1 MEWQNNKIIRKGG
14 ANTIGRKKKLKE
26 DGILF
31 CGNNATDVT
40 GSIALIKFGGKQILL
55 ECGLY
60 QDNSYLEAYK
70 VNSEK
75 FKFDPSEID
84 YVFVGHTH
92 IDHIGL
98 LPRLVKEGF
107 NGKIILTYATSVMAK
122 YLLLNC
128 AFIVADEARVLS
140 KRYGREYEPLYL
152 EDDVWKT
159 IKLFHIY
166 NEYDF
171 LYELD
176 DVVTFQW
183 LKNSHC
189 VGAAQ
194 LQLILDDGLKKRKIL
209 YTSDIGALETKNHY
223 VENTEVPQFYND
235 ICIMEST
242 YGVNTRV
249 SNKTREFDVEHLKVA
264 INTVLERQGTVVLP
278 AFSFSRSQELL
289 TTLYLLFGEDETFT
303 TPIVVDSM
311 LTCDV
316 CDAYGNVLFDDDYE
330 LWDKVYNWKNVKYIK
345 EKTDSQACVLDNT
358 PKIVISSSGFCTNG
372 RILSY
377 LTQYL
382 RDINSMIIFSG
393 FVGTNESYLSYR
405 IKNGKTH
412 KTININKKPVPNRAD
427 CITMSTFSSHA
438 DFNDLLA
445 YGGNLNTNLLVLVH
459 GSIEAKNCLK
469 EHLKEKIS
477 ENDKTYKVKCSEKGM
492 IIPL

>member
-1 MEWQNNKIIRKGG
+1 M
-14 ANTIGRKKKLKE
+14 T
-26 DGILF
+26 
-31 CGNNATDVT
+31 
-40 GSIALIKFGGKQILL
+40 LIKFGNKQILL

-75 FKFDPSEID
+75 FKFDPHDID
-84 YVFVGHTH
+84 YVFVGHCH

-107 NGKIILTYATSVMAK
+107 HGKIILTYATSVMAK

-128 AFIVADEARVLS
+128 AFIIADEARVLS
-140 KRYGREYEPLYL
+140 KRYDRTYEPLYT
-152 EDDVWKT
+152 EDDVRST
-159 IKLFHIY
+159 LKLF
-166 NEYDF
+166 EVYDTYDN
-171 LYELD
+171 LYPLD
-176 DVVTFQW
+176 DVITFQW

-189 VGAAQ
+189 IGAAQ
-194 LQLILDDGLKKRKIL
+194 LQLILNDGIKRKKIL

-223 VENTEVPQFYND
+223 VENTEIPQLYND
-235 ICIMEST
+235 IVIMEST
-242 YGVNTRV
+242 YGVNTRT
-249 SNKTREFDVEHLKVA
+249 SKKTREFDVEHLRVA
-264 INTVLERQGTVVLP
+264 IDTVLERQGSLILP

-289 TTLYLLFGEDETFT
+289 TTLYLLFGEDESFT

-311 LTCDV
+311 LTCDI
-316 CDAYGNVLFDDDYE
+316 CDAYGNVLSNDDYE
-330 LWDKVYNWKNVKYIK
+330 LWNKVYNWKNVKYIK
-345 EKTDSQACVLDNT
+345 EKTDSQTCVLDNA

-377 LTQYL
+377 LIQYL
-382 RDINSMIIFSG
+382 KDINSMICFSG
-393 FVGTNESYLSYR
+393 FVGDNESYLSYR

-438 DFNDLLA
+438 NYNDLMK

-469 EHLKEKIS
+469 EHLKEEIS
-477 ENDKTYKVKCSEKGM
+477 NNDKTYKVKCSEKGM

>member
-1 MEWQNNKIIRKGG
+1 MKGG
-14 ANTIGRKKKLKE
+14 LMPLANKKKLKE

-40 GSIALIKFGGKQILL
+40 GSMTLIKFGDKQILL

-60 QDNSYLEAYK
+60 QDNSYLESYK

-75 FKFDPSEID
+75 FKFDPTEIS
-84 YVFVGHTH
+84 YVFVGHCH

-140 KRYGREYEPLYL
+140 KRYGREYEPLYS
-152 EDDVWKT
+152 EDDVWDT
-159 IKLFHIY
+159 IKLFQV
-166 NEYDF
+166 YDKYDT
-171 LYELD
+171 LYQLD
-176 DVVTFQW
+176 DVITFQW

-194 LQLILDDGLKKRKIL
+194 LQLILNNGIKRKKIL

-223 VENTEVPQFYND
+223 VEDTEIPQFFND
-235 ICIMEST
+235 IYIMEST
-242 YGVNTRV
+242 YGLNTRT
-249 SNKTREFDVEHLKVA
+249 SKKTREFDIEHLRVA
-264 INTVLERQGTVVLP
+264 INTVLERQGTLVLP

-289 TTLYLLFGEDETFT
+289 TTLYLLFGNDESFD

-311 LTCDV
+311 LTCDI
-316 CDAYGNVLFDDDYE
+316 CDAYGSVLSDDHYE
-330 LWDKVYNWKNVKYIK
+330 LWNKVYNWKNVKYIR

-382 RDINSMIIFSG
+382 KDINSMICFSG
-393 FVGTNESYLSYR
+393 FVGNDDSYLSYR

-438 DFNDLLA
+438 DFNDLIK

-469 EHLKEKIS
+469 EHLKEEIS
-477 ENDKTYKVKCSEKGM
+477 KNDKTYKVKCSEKGM

>member
-1 MEWQNNKIIRKGG
+1 MGK
-14 ANTIGRKKKLKE
+14 KKKLKE
-26 DGILF
+26 DGISF

-40 GSIALIKFGGKQILL
+40 GSMTLIKFGDKQILL

-60 QDNSYLEAYK
+60 QDNSYLESYK

-75 FKFDPSEID
+75 FKFDPTEIS
-84 YVFVGHTH
+84 YVFVGHCH

-128 AFIVADEARVLS
+128 AFIVADEAKVLS
-140 KRYGREYEPLYL
+140 KRYGREYEPLYS
-152 EDDVWKT
+152 EDDVWNT
-159 IKLFHIY
+159 LKLFQV
-166 NEYDF
+166 YDKYDT
-171 LYELD
+171 LYQLD
-176 DVVTFQW
+176 DIITFQW

-194 LQLILDDGLKKRKIL
+194 LQLILNNGIKRKRIL

-223 VENTEVPQFYND
+223 VENTEIPQFFSD

-242 YGVNTRV
+242 YGLNTRT
-249 SNKTREFDVEHLKVA
+249 SKKTREFDIEHLRVA
-264 INTVLERQGTVVLP
+264 INTVLERNGTLILP

-289 TTLYLLFGEDETFT
+289 TTLYLLFGNDGSFY

-311 LTCDV
+311 LTCDI
-316 CDAYGNVLFDDDYE
+316 CDVYGSVLSDDYYE
-330 LWDKVYNWKNVKYIK
+330 LWNKVYNWENVKYIR
-345 EKTDSQACVLDNT
+345 EKTDSQVCILDNT

-382 RDINSMIIFSG
+382 KDINSMICFSG
-393 FVGTNESYLSYR
+393 FVGNDDSYLSYR
-405 IKNGKTH
+405 IKNGKSH

-427 CITMSTFSSHA
+427 CMTMSTFSSHA
-438 DFNDLLA
+438 DFNDLIK

-469 EHLKEKIS
+469 EYLKEEIS
-477 ENDKTYKVKCSEKGM
+477 KNDKTYKVKCSEKGM

>member
-1 MEWQNNKIIRKGG
+1 MAK
-14 ANTIGRKKKLKE
+14 KKKLKE

-40 GSIALIKFGGKQILL
+40 GSMALIKFGDKQILL

-60 QDNSYLEAYK
+60 QDNSYLESYK

-75 FKFDPSEID
+75 FKFDPTEIS
-84 YVFVGHTH
+84 YVFIGHCH

-107 NGKIILTYATSVMAK
+107 NGKIILTYATSVIAK

-140 KRYGREYEPLYL
+140 KRYGREYEPLYS
-152 EDDVWKT
+152 EDDVLNT
-159 IKLFHIY
+159 LKLFQV
-166 NEYDF
+166 YDKYDT
-171 LYELD
+171 LYQLD
-176 DVVTFQW
+176 DVITFQW

-194 LQLILDDGLKKRKIL
+194 LQLILNDGIKRKRIL

-223 VENTEVPQFYND
+223 VENTEIPQFFND
-235 ICIMEST
+235 IYIMEST
-242 YGVNTRV
+242 YGLNTRT
-249 SNKTREFDVEHLKVA
+249 SKKTREFDIEHLRVA
-264 INTVLERQGTVVLP
+264 INTVLERHGTLVLP

-289 TTLYLLFGEDETFT
+289 TTLYLLFGNDDSFD

-311 LTCDV
+311 LTCDI
-316 CDAYGNVLFDDDYE
+316 CDAYESVLSDDYYE
-330 LWDKVYNWKNVKYIK
+330 LWNKVYNWKNVKYIR

-382 RDINSMIIFSG
+382 KDINSMICFSG
-393 FVGTNESYLSYR
+393 FVGNDDSYLSYR

-438 DFNDLLA
+438 DFNDLIK
-445 YGGNLNTNLLVLVH
+445 YGGDLNTNLLVFVH

-469 EHLKEKIS
+469 EHLKEEIS
-477 ENDKTYKVKCSEKGM
+477 KNDKTYKVKCSEKGM

>member
-1 MEWQNNKIIRKGG
+1 M
-14 ANTIGRKKKLKE
+14 T
-26 DGILF
+26 
-31 CGNNATDVT
+31 
-40 GSIALIKFGGKQILL
+40 LIKFGNKQILL

-75 FKFDPSEID
+75 FKFDPHDID
-84 YVFVGHTH
+84 YVFVGHCH

-107 NGKIILTYATSVMAK
+107 HGKIILTYATSVMAK

-140 KRYGREYEPLYL
+140 KRYDRTYEPLYT
-152 EDDVWKT
+152 EDDVRST
-159 IKLFHIY
+159 LKLF
-166 NEYDF
+166 EVYDTYDN
-171 LYELD
+171 LYPLD
-176 DVVTFQW
+176 DVITFQW

-189 VGAAQ
+189 IGAAQ
-194 LQLILDDGLKKRKIL
+194 LQLILNDGIKRKKIL

-223 VENTEVPQFYND
+223 VENTEIPQLYND
-235 ICIMEST
+235 IVIMEST
-242 YGVNTRV
+242 YGVNTRT
-249 SNKTREFDVEHLKVA
+249 SKKTREFDVEHLRVA
-264 INTVLERQGTVVLP
+264 IDTVLERQGSLILP

-289 TTLYLLFGEDETFT
+289 TTLYLLFGEDESFT

-311 LTCDV
+311 LTCDI
-316 CDAYGNVLFDDDYE
+316 CDAYGNVLSNDDYE
-330 LWDKVYNWKNVKYIK
+330 LWNKVYNWKNVKYIK
-345 EKTDSQACVLDNT
+345 EKTDSQTCVLDNA

-377 LTQYL
+377 LIQYL
-382 RDINSMIIFSG
+382 KDINSMICFSG
-393 FVGTNESYLSYR
+393 FVGDNESYLSYR

-438 DFNDLLA
+438 NYNDLMK

-469 EHLKEKIS
+469 EHLKEEIS
-477 ENDKTYKVKCSEKGM
+477 NNDKTYKVKCSEKGM

>member
-1 MEWQNNKIIRKGG
+1 MKGG
-14 ANTIGRKKKLKE
+14 VIAIGRKKKLKD

-31 CGNNATDVT
+31 CGNNAVDVT
-40 GSIALIKFGGKQILL
+40 GSMILIKFGGKQILL

-75 FKFDPSEID
+75 FKFIPSEID
-84 YVFVGHTH
+84 YVFVGHVH
-92 IDHIGL
+92 VDHIGL

-107 NGKIILTYATSVMAK
+107 RGRIILTYPTSVMAK
-122 YLLLNC
+122 HLLLNC
-128 AFIVADEARVLS
+128 AFIVADEANILS
-140 KRYGREYEPLYL
+140 KRYNREYPPLYS
-152 EDDVWKT
+152 EDDVYNT
-159 IKLFHIY
+159 LKLFCV
-166 NEYDF
+166 YDKYDY
-171 LYELD
+171 LYQID
-176 DVVTFQW
+176 DVVSFQW

-194 LQLILDDGLKKRKIL
+194 LQLILNDGLKRKKIL

-223 VENTEVPQFYND
+223 VENTEIPNFFND
-235 ICIMEST
+235 VTIMEAT
-242 YGVNTRV
+242 YGLNTRI
-249 SNKTREFDVEHLKVA
+249 SKKTREFDVEHLRVA
-264 INTVLERQGTVVLP
+264 IETVLERQGTVVLP

-289 TTLYLLFGEDETFT
+289 TTLYLLFGHDDSFKTK
-303 TPIVVDSM
+303 IVVDSM

-316 CDAYGNVLFDDDYE
+316 SDSYGDVLSDEDYA
-330 LWDKVYNWKNVKYIK
+330 LWNKVYNWENVVFVR
-345 EKTDSQACVLDNT
+345 EKLESQACVVDPT

-382 RDINSMIIFSG
+382 KDINSMIIFSG
-393 FVGTNESYLSYR
+393 FVGDNDSYLSYR

-412 KTININKKPVPNRAD
+412 KTLNINKKPVPNRAD

-438 DFNDLLA
+438 NFNDLIK
-445 YGGNLNTNLLVLVH
+445 YGGNLNTNQLILVH
-459 GSIEAKNCLK
+459 GSTEAKNCLK
-469 EHLKEKIS
+469 EHLREEIS
-477 ENDKTYKVKCSEKGM
+477 KNDKSYKVKCSEQDM

>member
-1 MEWQNNKIIRKGG
+1 M
-14 ANTIGRKKKLKE
+14 T
-26 DGILF
+26 
-31 CGNNATDVT
+31 
-40 GSIALIKFGGKQILL
+40 LIKFGNKQILL

-75 FKFDPSEID
+75 FKFDPHDID
-84 YVFVGHTH
+84 YVFVGHCH

-107 NGKIILTYATSVMAK
+107 HGKIILTYATSVMAK

-128 AFIVADEARVLS
+128 AFIIADEARVLS
-140 KRYGREYEPLYL
+140 KRYDRTYEPLYT
-152 EDDVWKT
+152 EDDVRST
-159 IKLFHIY
+159 LKLF
-166 NEYDF
+166 EVYDTYDN
-171 LYELD
+171 LYPLD
-176 DVVTFQW
+176 DVITFQW

-189 VGAAQ
+189 IGAAQ
-194 LQLILDDGLKKRKIL
+194 LQLILNDGIKRKKIL

-223 VENTEVPQFYND
+223 VENTEIPQLYND
-235 ICIMEST
+235 IVIMEST
-242 YGVNTRV
+242 YGVNTRT
-249 SNKTREFDVEHLKVA
+249 SKKTREFDVEHLRVA
-264 INTVLERQGTVVLP
+264 IDTVLERQGSLILP

-289 TTLYLLFGEDETFT
+289 TTLYLLFGEDESFT

-311 LTCDV
+311 LTCDI
-316 CDAYGNVLFDDDYE
+316 CDAYGNVLSNDDYE
-330 LWDKVYNWKNVKYIK
+330 LWNKVYNWKNVKYIK
-345 EKTDSQACVLDNT
+345 EKTDSQTCVLNNA

-377 LTQYL
+377 LIQYL
-382 RDINSMIIFSG
+382 KDINSMICFSG
-393 FVGTNESYLSYR
+393 FVGDNESYLSYR

-438 DFNDLLA
+438 NYNDLMK

-469 EHLKEKIS
+469 EHLKEEIS
-477 ENDKTYKVKCSEKGM
+477 NNDKTYKVKCSEKGM

>member
-1 MEWQNNKIIRKGG
+1 MPLGK
-14 ANTIGRKKKLKE
+14 KKKLKE

-40 GSIALIKFGGKQILL
+40 GSMTLIKFGDKQILL

-60 QDNSYLEAYK
+60 QDNSYLESYK

-75 FKFDPSEID
+75 FKFNPTEIS
-84 YVFVGHTH
+84 YVFVCHCH

-140 KRYGREYEPLYL
+140 KRYGREYEPLYS
-152 EDDVWKT
+152 EDDVLDT
-159 IKLFHIY
+159 IKLFQV
-166 NEYDF
+166 YDKYDT
-171 LYELD
+171 LYQLD
-176 DVVTFQW
+176 DVITFQW

-194 LQLILDDGLKKRKIL
+194 LQLILNNEVKRKRIL

-223 VENTEVPQFYND
+223 VENTEIPKFFND
-235 ICIMEST
+235 IYIMEST
-242 YGVNTRV
+242 YGLNTRT
-249 SNKTREFDVEHLKVA
+249 SNKTREFDIEHLRVA
-264 INTVLERQGTVVLP
+264 INTVLERHGTLILP

-289 TTLYLLFGEDETFT
+289 TTLYLLFGNDESFD
-303 TPIVVDSM
+303 TPIVVDSV
-311 LTCDV
+311 LTCDI
-316 CDAYGNVLFDDDYE
+316 CDAYRSVLSDGYYE
-330 LWDKVYNWKNVKYIK
+330 LWNKVYNWKNVKYIR

-358 PKIVISSSGFCTNG
+358 SKIVISSSGFCTNG

-382 RDINSMIIFSG
+382 KDINSMICFSG
-393 FVGTNESYLSYR
+393 FVGNDDSYLSYR
-405 IKNGKTH
+405 IKNGKSH
-412 KTININKKPVPNRAD
+412 KTININKKPVSNRAD

-438 DFNDLLA
+438 DFNDLIK

-469 EHLKEKIS
+469 EHLKEEIS
-477 ENDKTYKVKCSEKGM
+477 KNDKTYKVKCSEKGM

>member
-1 MEWQNNKIIRKGG
+1 MAK
-14 ANTIGRKKKLKE
+14 KKKLKE

-40 GSIALIKFGGKQILL
+40 GSMTLIKFGDKQILL

-60 QDNSYLEAYK
+60 QDNSYLESYK

-75 FKFDPSEID
+75 FKFDPTEIS
-84 YVFVGHTH
+84 YVFVCHCH

-128 AFIVADEARVLS
+128 AFIVEDEARVLS
-140 KRYGREYEPLYL
+140 KRYGREYEPLYS
-152 EDDVWKT
+152 EDDVLDT
-159 IKLFHIY
+159 IKLFQV
-166 NEYDF
+166 YDKYDT
-171 LYELD
+171 LYQLD
-176 DVVTFQW
+176 DVITFQW

-194 LQLILDDGLKKRKIL
+194 LQLILNNGIKRKKIL

-223 VENTEVPQFYND
+223 VENTEIPQFFND
-235 ICIMEST
+235 IYIMEST
-242 YGVNTRV
+242 YGLNIRT
-249 SNKTREFDVEHLKVA
+249 SKKTREFDIEHLRVA
-264 INTVLERQGTVVLP
+264 INTVLERHGTLVLP

-289 TTLYLLFGEDETFT
+289 TTLYLIFGNDESFD

-311 LTCDV
+311 LTCDI
-316 CDAYGNVLFDDDYE
+316 CDAYGSVLSNDYYE
-330 LWDKVYNWKNVKYIK
+330 LWDKVYNWKNVKYIR
-345 EKTDSQACVLDNT
+345 EKTDSQLCVLDNT

-382 RDINSMIIFSG
+382 KDVNSMICFSG
-393 FVGTNESYLSYR
+393 FVGNDDSYLSYR

-438 DFNDLLA
+438 DFNDLIK

-469 EHLKEKIS
+469 EHLKEEIS
-477 ENDKTYKVKCSEKGM
+477 KNDNTYKVKCSEKGM

>member
-1 MEWQNNKIIRKGG
+1 MAK
-14 ANTIGRKKKLKE
+14 KKKLKE

-40 GSIALIKFGGKQILL
+40 GSMTLIKFGDKQILL

-60 QDNSYLEAYK
+60 QDNSYLESYK

-75 FKFDPSEID
+75 FKFDPTEIS
-84 YVFVGHTH
+84 YVFVCHCH

-128 AFIVADEARVLS
+128 AFIVEDEARVLS
-140 KRYGREYEPLYL
+140 KRYGREYEPLYS
-152 EDDVWKT
+152 EDDVLDT
-159 IKLFHIY
+159 IKLFQV
-166 NEYDF
+166 YDKYDT
-171 LYELD
+171 LYQLD
-176 DVVTFQW
+176 DVITFQW

-194 LQLILDDGLKKRKIL
+194 LQLILNNGIKRKKIL

-223 VENTEVPQFYND
+223 VENTEIPQFFND
-235 ICIMEST
+235 IYIMEST
-242 YGVNTRV
+242 YGLNIRT
-249 SNKTREFDVEHLKVA
+249 SKKTREFDIEHLRVA
-264 INTVLERQGTVVLP
+264 INTVLERHGTLVLP

-289 TTLYLLFGEDETFT
+289 TTLYLIFGNDESFD

-311 LTCDV
+311 LTCDI
-316 CDAYGNVLFDDDYE
+316 CDAYGSVLSDDYYE
-330 LWDKVYNWKNVKYIK
+330 LWNKVYNWKNVKYIR
-345 EKTDSQACVLDNT
+345 EKTDSQLCVLDNT

-382 RDINSMIIFSG
+382 KDVNSMICFSG
-393 FVGTNESYLSYR
+393 FVGNDDSYLSYR

-438 DFNDLLA
+438 DFNDLIK
-445 YGGNLNTNLLVLVH
+445 YGENLNTNLLVLVH

-469 EHLKEKIS
+469 EHLKEEIS
-477 ENDKTYKVKCSEKGM
+477 KNDNTYKVKCSEKGM